1 MVDGVVAAVAAAD
14 NNDRSSTTKMSAEPD
29 VAADDESLAV
39 D

>member
-1 MVDGVVAAVAAAD
+1 MVDDVVAAAVAAD
-14 NNDRSSTTKMSAEPD
+14 NSVRSSTTKMTAEPA